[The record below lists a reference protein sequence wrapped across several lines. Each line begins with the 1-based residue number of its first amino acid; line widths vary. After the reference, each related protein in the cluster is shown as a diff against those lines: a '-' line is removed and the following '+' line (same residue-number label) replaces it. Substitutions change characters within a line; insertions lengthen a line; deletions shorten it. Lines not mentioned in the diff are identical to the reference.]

1 MFFCVI
7 DPIRNENATVMKKV
21 YRVLFLIAM
30 VGMLGN
36 NSIFAESALDQLN
49 DAARDGDAATSEPT
63 DEGARE
69 GTSYGFDK
77 PSDTPVDLSDDQDV
91 VDPADLKQ

>member
-1 MFFCVI
+1 
-7 DPIRNENATVMKKV
+7 MKKV
-21 YRVLFLIAM
+21 YRVFFFIALA
-30 VGMLGN
+30 GLLN
-36 NSIFAESALDQLN
+36 NTCVSAESAFDQLS

-77 PSDTPVDLSDDQDV
+77 PADTPVDLSDSQGV
-91 VDPADLKQ
+91 VDPEDLK